1 MPRDYKLYLED
12 IRDAIRKI
20 EGYIGR
26 TSYEEFAGSD
36 LMRDAVLYNL
46 QVIGEAANHVPSR
59 LKEERPSIEWQE
71 IVGLRNFIAHE
82 YFGIALETI

>member
-20 EGYIGR
+20 EGYVGQA
-26 TSYEEFAGSD
+26 SYEEFAGND

-46 QVIGEAANHVPSR
+46 QVSARQPITSIPG
-59 LKEERPSIEWQE
+59 LK
-71 IVGLRNFIAHE
+71 RNAQVLN
-82 YFGIALETI
+82 GKR